1 MILGF
6 LLFGNFLDNFFFLV
20 EAFLVVVFTN
30 FALGSSLALD
40 SLVSFGFC
48 VLEALTSFNELDTW
62 LLINSVTLFKFTFFI
77 ID

>member
-6 LLFGNFLDNFFFLV
+6 CCLATSLTTSSFLV

-30 FALGSSLALD
+30 FALGSFLALD

-62 LLINSVTLFKFTFFI
+62 LLINSVTSFKFTFFI